1 VKRRVRFSVFIL
13 AGLLVAGALVLL
25 VSSHASSQPD
35 GLARVA
41 NDHGL
46 ATQQQQQPRPHPF
59 DYGPLAGVVG
69 VVVAFALTGGLFLI
83 VRQPR

>member
-1 VKRRVRFSVFIL
+1 VKRRVRFRVFIA

-35 GLARVA
+35 GLARVTM
-41 NDHGL
+41 DHGL
-46 ATQQQQQPRPHPF
+46 ATQQPQPRPHPF

-69 VVVAFALTGGLFLI
+69 VAVALALTGALFVI
-83 VRQPR
+83 VRKPR